1 MSSPVAREK
10 ATRRQRGPLAHTP
23 PQSPVQAN
31 TAYRAIALHPP
42 TSARVASTAPNPAA
56 ASPRSRFA
64 AREPMP
70 IAKTMTDST
79 TDACVTESPIK

>member
-1 MSSPVAREK
+1 MAREN
-10 ATRRQRGPLAHTP
+10 ATRRQRGPLAHRP
-23 PQSPVQAN
+23 PQSPVQAK

-42 TSARVASTAPNPAA
+42 TRARAASSTPKAA
-56 ASPRSRFA
+56 AARQRSRLA

-79 TDACVTESPIK
+79 TEAWVTESPIK